1 MRREEKRR
9 GKYDYRNKCAMKRKK
24 INSAHRQHQYAGYTD
39 THSQGLIQTDPE
51 AIRPWCTKHQQ
62 TVEPPNT

>member
-1 MRREEKRR
+1 MRHEK
-9 GKYDYRNKCAMKRKK
+9 KKK